1 MAEIIG
7 RFMTRSSAEV
17 CEETC
22 TSTDKGQRSG
32 SHGVEKGLK
41 IVAKRDVDDDDDDD
55 DVEGPP
61 PGWDVDGNYKEKA
74 PDDEESFRKKEED
87 EEKRSPA
94 RWAVLCSGCLY
105 NMLIQFRSIK
115 FPVENYGDFGSE
127 MCGAIFKGRNSFLR
141 VSLLISMKDSPL

>member
-55 DVEGPP
+55 DDKME
-61 PGWDVDGNYKEKA
+61 NL
-74 PDDEESFRKKEED
+74 ESGMSCEMCIKMADKFLTPIRL
-87 EEKRSPA
+87 PA
-94 RWAVLCSGCLY
+94 RKYSSIGVKICEV
-105 NMLIQFRSIK
+105 IQGK
-115 FPVENYGDFGSE
+115 MEYGP
-127 MCGAIFKGRNSFLR
+127 L
-141 VSLLISMKDSPL
+141 VSLHSNFLMNNELILAF